1 MTELKVD
8 TIPSLQITP
17 AELKEIHTKGVELGL
32 PSGLNAFIRPVTT
45 RDLLRTLGRIPD
57 ELTNL
62 VHTLV
67 NPVDPELTASILDS
81 MNQLTPEVIEMQF
94 EFLDAY
100 CKIAFVSPKV
110 VDNPQDG
117 ANEIS
122 PDWLSSED
130 KGFVLALINAPAIRL
145 REFRQFQTELDPSV
159 EFESGL
165 PPATEPDLPDSGTS

>member
-100 CKIAFVSPKV
+100 CKIAFVSPRV
-110 VDNPQDG
+110 VDNPTSDD
-117 ANEIS
+117 EIS
-122 PDWLSSED
+122 PDWLSAED

-145 REFRQFQTELDPSV
+145 REFRQFQTESSPSV
-159 EFESGL
+159 ESESGL
-165 PPATEPDLPDSGTS
+165 PPATEPDLPDRGIS